1 MCPLDYYVI
10 EGEGSFAVGKRRAT
24 LGPGGGGVAPAGT
37 KPPVQTIRRTAQSTV
52 VSQTRRHECRP

>member
-24 LGPGGGGVAPAGT
+24 LGPGAVAWR
-37 KPPVQTIRRTAQSTV
+37 PPVLAASTDDPSDCPV
-52 VSQTRRHECRP
+52 NSC